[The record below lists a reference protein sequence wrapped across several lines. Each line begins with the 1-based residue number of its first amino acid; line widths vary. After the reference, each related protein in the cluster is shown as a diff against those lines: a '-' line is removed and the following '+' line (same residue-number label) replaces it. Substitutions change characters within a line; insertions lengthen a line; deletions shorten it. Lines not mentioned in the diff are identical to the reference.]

1 MYDSME
7 FFYCIS
13 YCILNDDVKW
23 YSNNI
28 MPCSL
33 DVNMVEYRMFKKAS
47 LDHSAK
53 TLKIYLSSSAVR
65 DNAVTFAA
73 FNKSINMD

>member
-1 MYDSME
+1 
-7 FFYCIS
+7 
-13 YCILNDDVKW
+13 
-23 YSNNI
+23 